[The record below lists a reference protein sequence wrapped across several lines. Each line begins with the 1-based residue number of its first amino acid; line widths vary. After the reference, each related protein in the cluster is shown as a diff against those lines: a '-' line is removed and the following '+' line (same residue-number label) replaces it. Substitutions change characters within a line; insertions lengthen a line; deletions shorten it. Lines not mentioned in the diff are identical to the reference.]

1 MRQADLIVVKWRPQS
16 VQDLISLGESQKRC
30 SGKNK
35 KNIFWRIML
44 SVAFFKNIVI
54 WRFIFWQMNAT
65 VHVSQAYN
73 HKVQHFNSKLYY
85 YHIMEIVFNANQLHS
100 MKMELYIFMRHD
112 ISLYYTDS
120 STNTKCGKKA
130 TGSNS
135 VIWAHDR
142 GQA

>member
-16 VQDLISLGESQKRC
+16 VQDLISLGESKKRC

-85 YHIMEIVFNANQLHS
+85 YPYNGNCFQCKPTIFYENGIIYFYEAWYIIVLHRFKHKY
-100 MKMELYIFMRHD
+100 KMWKKSQRQEQCDL
-112 ISLYYTDS
+112 
-120 STNTKCGKKA
+120 ST
-130 TGSNS
+130 
-135 VIWAHDR
+135 W
-142 GQA
+142 